1 MLDSL
6 DLLTTDPSSTSLS
19 SSKHPSKAT
28 RHPRPSPLPSP
39 HMTFVHPL
47 LTRAKGTS
55 HASDLTNAS
64 RSYTRNLYPK
74 ANGHR
79 PTSNAITNLLIPLTH
94 LHDLGPR
101 TPKCAATSTSTTQDV
116 IMSSRKWCRALR
128 RPSKDSLR
136 LGTAR
141 QSQRPRRPLAGITR
155 ARSV

>member
-1 MLDSL
+1 M

-19 SSKHPSKAT
+19 SSKHRSKAT
-28 RHPRPSPLPSP
+28 RHHRLSPLPYP
-39 HMTFVHPL
+39 HMAFVAPL
-47 LTRAKGTS
+47 LTRVKGTP
-55 HASDLTNAS
+55 HAFDLTNAS
-64 RSYTRNLYPK
+64 RSHARNLCPK

-101 TPKCAATSTSTTQDV
+101 TPKCAATSTSTTQCV

-136 LGTAR
+136 LGTAK